1 MLTRKA
7 VLTCLLLLLLAFVAL
22 VFALHQAMGTFPVS
36 ILDPPQGNDGGG
48 LVAAERIGK
57 YPRVALQYLLGRAVL
72 PEPTTVAYGITLYR
86 LRYRTTN
93 YDGSTVVASGLV
105 ALPNSTKA
113 RSVVTYFHGT
123 NAQRDTAPSQKT
135 SEEGLLVAALTA
147 GNGHILLAP
156 DYIGLGDSHVTHPY
170 LHTKT
175 TVDTCVDFL
184 KASHA
189 LLGQLQQE
197 WPTSLYIMGFSQGGH
212 ATLAVQR
219 ELENRDDPLFTVRAS
234 APIAG
239 PFHLRTISFPQAL
252 TGQTES
258 HAYYLAYLAS
268 AYAYVY
274 RQPVGSLLAMPYSET
289 VPVLFDGDHDSDVIS
304 AALPANPRELF
315 SPEFLDACENGMGH
329 WFLEAL
335 TENSILDWTPDA
347 PVRIYYG
354 QNDVDVLPEE
364 ALLAEGEM
372 KARGADIT
380 AVSVGPWDHNTSV
393 LHAVPAALEWFSALD
408 QE

>member
-1 MLTRKA
+1 
-7 VLTCLLLLLLAFVAL
+7 
-22 VFALHQAMGTFPVS
+22 MGTFPVA
-36 ILDPPQGNDGGG
+36 ILDSPHGNDGGG

-57 YPRVALQYLLGRAVL
+57 YPRVALQYLLDRAAL
-72 PEPTTVAYGITLYR
+72 PEPTRVAYGITLYR

-93 YDGSTVVASGLV
+93 HDGSTVVASGLV

-123 NAQRDTAPSQKT
+123 NAQRDTAPSQKA

-197 WPTSLYIMGFSQGGH
+197 WPTSLYLMGFSQGGH

-219 ELENRDDPLFTVRAS
+219 ALEKRDDPLFTVRAS

-252 TGQTES
+252 TGQTDS

-315 SPEFLDACENGMGH
+315 IPEFLDACENGTGH
-329 WFLEAL
+329 WFLDAL
-335 TENSILDWTPDA
+335 TENSIVDWTPDA